1 MEEKYTI
8 LWKEEYKNETDELLK
23 HKRRYLFLL
32 ELFLACVKKKNFV
45 DFDKRREVTEYIE
58 FAKNDFFL
66 DFDKKFLEAGF
77 NNKSGKYKKEL
88 AKTYFKKVHV
98 PKCNFSIWATILA
111 CISPL
116 FIILDFFYFCV
127 KKDLLL
133 VPLSAGIAFFLAAVV
148 FKLYSLGKFNFNRF
162 IYTMIM
168 KPSVFLKNLDIEMK
182 EIEEIQKSCNTLE
195 LNDSVS
201 AGTKSDTDST
211 YPSLQGLNDSISTGT
226 KSLSDNETYQ
236 KLCRLSPDMEIIFDE
251 LINKDFLFYDG
262 SFIEI
267 NKTMFPEYCIRVL
280 AHEESITKLTFRMI
294 HPYFKKLFDYE
305 NINKIS
311 LPEKIN
317 QEAWNLT
324 IFPLLNKLIN
334 SDKN

>member
-1 MEEKYTI
+1 
-8 LWKEEYKNETDELLK
+8 
-23 HKRRYLFLL
+23 
-32 ELFLACVKKKNFV
+32 
-45 DFDKRREVTEYIE
+45 
-58 FAKNDFFL
+58 
-66 DFDKKFLEAGF
+66 
-77 NNKSGKYKKEL
+77 
-88 AKTYFKKVHV
+88 
-98 PKCNFSIWATILA
+98 
-111 CISPL
+111 
-116 FIILDFFYFCV
+116 
-127 KKDLLL
+127 
-133 VPLSAGIAFFLAAVV
+133 
-148 FKLYSLGKFNFNRF
+148 
-162 IYTMIM
+162 M
-168 KPSVFLKNLDIEMK
+168 KPSVFLENLDIEMN
-182 EIEEIQKSCNTLE
+182 EIEEIQKSCKTLE

-236 KLCRLSPDMEIIFDE
+236 KLCRLSPNMEIIFDE

-262 SFIEI
+262 SFIKI

-305 NINKIS
+305 DINKIS

-324 IFPLLNKLIN
+324 TFPLLNKLIN